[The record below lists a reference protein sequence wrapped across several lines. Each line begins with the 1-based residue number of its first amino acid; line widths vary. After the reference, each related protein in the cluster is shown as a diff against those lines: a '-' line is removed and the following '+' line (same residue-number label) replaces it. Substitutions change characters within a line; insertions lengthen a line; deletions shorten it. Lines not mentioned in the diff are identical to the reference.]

1 MSTRILIVL
10 HQEHSTPGRV
20 GRLLA
25 ERGYELDIRR
35 TPCGCCLPDDLS
47 TYAGVV
53 VFGGPMSANDPADWA
68 VHQTRWIGRVLDSGV
83 PYLGLC
89 LGAQMLARYLGAVV
103 APHPDGHA
111 EIGYFPISP
120 TVEGLAFA
128 RQIGAPWPRQ
138 VYHWHR
144 EGFDLPPGSVAL
156 AEGDTFPNQAFRVGR
171 NAYGLQF
178 HPEVTY
184 AMMCRWTVRG
194 HERLTL
200 PGARQREEHL
210 EGWFVNDPAVR
221 RWLDAFLDHW
231 LADGRTGDRSPAPV
245 GAGAGAPAYTLTA

>member
-20 GRLLA
+20 GRLLV
-25 ERGYELDIRR
+25 ERGYDLDIRR

-47 TYAGVV
+47 PYAGVV
-53 VFGGPMSANDPADWA
+53 VFGGPMSANDPDEWCIT
-68 VHQTRWIGRVLDSGV
+68 QTRWIGRVLEAEV

-89 LGAQMLARYLGAVV
+89 LGAQMLARHLGAAV

-111 EIGYFPISP
+111 EIGYFPILP
-120 TVEGLAFA
+120 TAEGLRFA
-128 RQIGAPWPRQ
+128 ETIGAPWPRQ

-144 EGFDLPPGSVAL
+144 EGFDVPPGAVSL
-156 AEGDTFPNQAFRVGR
+156 AAGDTFPNQAFRVGR

-210 EGWFVNDPAVR
+210 EGWFVNDPPVR

-231 LADGRTGDRSPAPV
+231 LAERGT
-245 GAGAGAPAYTLTA
+245 AGATRRPAQADAPALALSA